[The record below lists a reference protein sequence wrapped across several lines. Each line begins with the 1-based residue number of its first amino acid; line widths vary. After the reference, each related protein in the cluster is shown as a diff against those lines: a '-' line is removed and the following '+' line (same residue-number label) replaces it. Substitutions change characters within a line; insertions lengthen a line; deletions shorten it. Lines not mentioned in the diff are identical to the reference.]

1 MKLIYFFILLFLPNC
16 GNAQI
21 SLGTKIAKGQIN
33 RITKYNAF
41 YTYFEKDDQKLFFV
55 PMIHVNKPEFY
66 EKRKSTIDSLR
77 NEGYI
82 FFYEGIQLELESKE
96 ETELYAKKFRK
107 ITHETLLN
115 YYDETNEEDR
125 SYKIEGYVFQNDV
138 DYGLDLDK
146 DINCDLSTKDLVQLY
161 EEKFGKVILTDCDWG
176 TPIGKKYK
184 CSKKDKKGYDYMIS
198 TLRNEHLFNEI
209 KNSKAKKIAV
219 VYGMVHTN
227 VVALMLKHAEWKYVR
242 L

>member
-1 MKLIYFFILLFLPNC
+1 MSNC

-21 SLGTKIAKGQIN
+21 SLGTKIAKRQIN

-96 ETELYAKKFRK
+96 ETELYANSTAIDTARAKY
-107 ITHETLLN
+107 ETASRLCAQ
-115 YYDETNEEDR
+115 
-125 SYKIEGYVFQNDV
+125 SY
-138 DYGLDLDK
+138 
-146 DINCDLSTKDLVQLY
+146 INCVTK
-161 EEKFGKVILTDCDWG
+161 
-176 TPIGKKYK
+176 
-184 CSKKDKKGYDYMIS
+184 
-198 TLRNEHLFNEI
+198 
-209 KNSKAKKIAV
+209 
-219 VYGMVHTN
+219 
-227 VVALMLKHAEWKYVR
+227 
-242 L
+242 